1 MKQVC
6 VPGGK
11 FQMGASDAQYQAA
24 VKLCMSGNIN
34 QSSCQDYY
42 NHQRPVHTVN
52 LDLFWIDQTDVTNA
66 QFEVF
71 INDSG
76 HKTDAE
82 KQGKGY
88 VYNIPGPD
96 WDLTLGADWKH
107 PQGPKS
113 NLNGLEK
120 HPVVQVSWNDADA
133 YCKWA
138 GRRLPTEAEWEKAAR
153 GSDERIYPWGN
164 QKPAGNL
171 LNFAD
176 KNVGENWSDNSID
189 DGYRFTSPVG
199 NYPAGASPYGA
210 LDMAGNVEQWV
221 ADWYSSTYYNNS
233 PDKNPTGPES
243 GQERVERGGSWNGND
258 NVTRSAQ
265 REEGVPANSSSTV
278 GFRCAESAS
287 PSN

>member
-1 MKQVC
+1 
-6 VPGGK
+6 
-11 FQMGASDAQYQAA
+11 
-24 VKLCMSGNIN
+24 
-34 QSSCQDYY
+34 
-42 NHQRPVHTVN
+42 
-52 LDLFWIDQTDVTNA
+52 VTNA
-66 QFEVF
+66 QFEAF
-71 INDSG
+71 INGSG
-76 HKTDAE
+76 YKTDAE
-82 KQGKGY
+82 KQGKAY
-88 VYNIPGPD
+88 VYSIPDTD
-96 WDLTLGADWKH
+96 WYLTLGADWKH

-176 KNVGENWSDNSID
+176 KNVGENWSDNNID

-221 ADWYSSTYYNNS
+221 ADWYSEVYYKNS
-233 PDKNPTGPES
+233 PDKNPTGPSS
-243 GQERVERGGSWNGND
+243 GEFRVERGGSWNGND

-278 GFRCAESAS
+278 GFRCAVSAA
-287 PSN
+287 P